1 MLEARDICGGATGRN
16 GGQLRPHA
24 YSRYGAW
31 ARRFGADGALALI
44 EHEMAHL
51 PAFREVMTEEGL
63 AEEVSLRYGDT
74 FDAAMT
80 GPAWTHLKEQYETFV
95 RDHGRNGSVIRDIRI
110 IEDPKEA
117 EAFTQIKG
125 ALGAVVHPS
134 GQIWPYK
141 FVHAMLRLVMATG
154 KLNLQANTPA
164 VEVSEKDN
172 DGFITVKTP
181 RGYIRAKAVVHATVC
196 TVVVMHPLSV
206 APLSQPLPP
215 LKGETQ
221 HTCACS

>member
-24 YSRYGAW
+24 YSRYVPW
-31 ARRFGADGALALI
+31 SRRFGADGALKLI

-51 PAFREVMTEEGL
+51 PAFQQVMTEEGL
-63 AEEVSLRYGDT
+63 AEEVSLRYGET

-80 GPAWTHLKEQYETFV
+80 EPAWAHLREQYEAFV
-95 RDHGRNGSVIRDIRI
+95 RDHGKDGPVIRDIRI
-110 IEDPKEA
+110 IEDPQEA
-117 EAFTQIKG
+117 EAFTQMKG
-125 ALGAVVHPS
+125 ALGAVVHPT

-141 FVHAMLRLVMATG
+141 FVHAMLRLVMGTG

-164 VEVSEKDN
+164 VQVSEKDQ

-181 RGYIRAKAVVHATVC
+181 RGDVRAKAVVHATVC
-196 TVVVMHPLSV
+196 CVPPPPPVLLSRTKTRKYM
-206 APLSQPLPP
+206 QP
-215 LKGETQ
+215 TDNMI
-221 HTCACS
+221 